1 MRKSL
6 VLSLFLITSVVGP
19 AVAQNAQRGGVRTE
33 TMERMS
39 SQGGAT
45 DLIWNLI
52 GLLGLLGLL
61 GLRQEHPDDSYHPA
75 SLE

>member
-1 MRKSL
+1 MPKRIFLSIAL
-6 VLSLFLITSVVGP
+6 LAVLVGP
-19 AVAQNAQRGGVRTE
+19 ATAQNVQRGGVRTE

-39 SQGGAT
+39 QGANN
-45 DLIWNLI
+45 DLIWNLV

-61 GLRQEHPDDSYHPA
+61 GFRQEHPDDSYHPS

>member
-1 MRKSL
+1 MRTRI
-6 VLSLFLITSVVGP
+6 VLSLFLITTALCP
-19 AVAQNAQRGGVRTE
+19 AAAQNAQRSGVRTE

-39 SQGGAT
+39 GRSDG
-45 DLIWNLI
+45 DLIWNLV

-61 GLRQEHPDDSYHPA
+61 GFRQEHPDDSYHPS